1 MTQPL
6 DEAQFR
12 RSIYEKYKEHFDH
25 LYRLHQF
32 AEQAMGEFKSHAATA
47 YEVSL
52 WLIFARAFK
61 SFDSIRRLCEVALCE
76 DAGVILRSFLNLLVV
91 TRWISLD
98 PKKRAAKY
106 LAWYWVDMHAS
117 AQQFKDRIPPEW
129 MPVIQKNYA
138 RVKKQFEYKDAK
150 GKTRL
155 AKKWYEP
162 EAHTIF
168 ELFVQVDMKK
178 HYEEGYAPL
187 SGIEHTD
194 TTAFFGMLVPMGK
207 GGEKGR
213 LEVQSDMFVPHYLR
227 NAFQYFAE
235 IFRIVN
241 GALPLADAKQL
252 EEIVAAGI
260 DFFRN
265 DMQARGIQP

>member
-12 RSIYEKYKEHFDH
+12 RSIYEKYQEHFDH
-25 LYRLHQF
+25 LYRLLQF
-32 AEQAMGEFKSHAATA
+32 AEQAMGNFKGHAATA

-61 SFDSIRRLCEVALCE
+61 SFDSIRRLCEVVLCE
-76 DAGVILRSFLNLLVV
+76 DAGVILRSLLNLLVV
-91 TRWISLD
+91 TRWISLN
-98 PKKRAAKY
+98 PQKRASKY
-106 LAWYWVDMHAS
+106 LAWYWMDIYVF
-117 AQQFKDRIPPEW
+117 AQRFKHRIPPEW
-129 MPVIQKNYA
+129 MPVIEKNYA

-150 GKTRL
+150 GKTRV
-155 AKKWYEP
+155 AKEWYVP
-162 EAHTIF
+162 EAHTIYD
-168 ELFVQVDMKK
+168 LFVEVDMKK
-178 HYEEGYAPL
+178 HYEECYAPL

-207 GGEKGR
+207 TGEKGR
-213 LEVQSDMFVPHYLR
+213 LEVQSDLFVPHYLR

-241 GALPLADAKQL
+241 EALPLADAKQL
-252 EEIVAAGI
+252 GEIVAAGI
-260 DFFRN
+260 DFYKT
-265 DMQARGIQP
+265 DMQAKGIQP